1 MIPRRRPAIDLAWKD
16 YQEAHDKLAKM
27 RVDTEATDEERAEQ
41 MEKNERLLQEWIE
54 LTANFK
60 GTLD

>member
-1 MIPRRRPAIDLAWKD
+1 MIPRTRPAIDLAWRD
-16 YQEAHDKLAKM
+16 YKEAHDKLAKM
-27 RVDTEATDEERAEQ
+27 RLDLSTTKEERAEQ
-41 MEKNERLLQEWIE
+41 MEKNERLLQAWIE